1 MEWARTAPH
10 GAFRLS
16 EMMLSWSSPVRLM
29 VLWLLRIVDLS
40 HDKITTGPPV
50 LAVLISLSSS
60 FVGTQLVRNVTMN
73 KTVRVALVAL
83 LCVGAAACQKKQE
96 VKAPTPMPEQT
107 TQTQTPV
114 SDGKYNPADLDTD
127 ACLRQRVVYFDF
139 DKTEIK
145 PEFQQIMACHAKYLQ
160 DRPTSHVRLEGNT
173 DERGTREY
181 NLGLGERRGNAVS
194 SALQSAGGSASQLE
208 VISYGKE
215 KPVCRE
221 HNEDC
226 WGKNRRVEIVYTAQ

>member
-1 MEWARTAPH
+1 
-10 GAFRLS
+10 
-16 EMMLSWSSPVRLM
+16 
-29 VLWLLRIVDLS
+29 
-40 HDKITTGPPV
+40 
-50 LAVLISLSSS
+50 
-60 FVGTQLVRNVTMN
+60 MN
-73 KTVRVALVAL
+73 KTARVALVAL
-83 LCVGAAACQKKQE
+83 LCIGAAACSKKQE
-96 VKAPTPMPEQT
+96 VKPQPQPEPQP
-107 TQTQTPV
+107 QTQPAPE
-114 SDGKYNPADLDTD
+114 SNKYTPADLDTD

-145 PEFQQIMACHAKYLQ
+145 PEFQQIMACHAKYMQ
-160 DRPTSHVRLEGNT
+160 DRPESHIRLEGNT

-194 SALQSAGGSASQLE
+194 DALQANGGSASQVE

-226 WGKNRRVEIVYTAQ
+226 WSKNRRVEIVYTAK

>member
-1 MEWARTAPH
+1 
-10 GAFRLS
+10 
-16 EMMLSWSSPVRLM
+16 
-29 VLWLLRIVDLS
+29 
-40 HDKITTGPPV
+40 
-50 LAVLISLSSS
+50 
-60 FVGTQLVRNVTMN
+60 MN

-83 LCVGAAACQKKQE
+83 LCVGAAACSKKQT
-96 VKAPTPMPEQT
+96 VKPQQPMAEQPAETQAPPP
-107 TQTQTPV
+107 
-114 SDGKYNPADLDTD
+114 SDGKYTPADLDTD

-160 DRPTSHVRLEGNT
+160 DRPSAQIRLEGNT

-181 NLGLGERRGNAVS
+181 NLGLGERRANAVAA
-194 SALQSAGGSASQLE
+194 ALEANGGSASQ
-208 VISYGKE
+208 VSVVSYGKE

-226 WGKNRRVEIVYTAQ
+226 WSKNRRVEIVYTAQ

>member
-1 MEWARTAPH
+1 
-10 GAFRLS
+10 
-16 EMMLSWSSPVRLM
+16 
-29 VLWLLRIVDLS
+29 
-40 HDKITTGPPV
+40 
-50 LAVLISLSSS
+50 
-60 FVGTQLVRNVTMN
+60 MN

-83 LCVGAAACQKKQE
+83 LCVGAAACSKKQE
-96 VKAPTPMPEQT
+96 VKPTQQPEQAPV
-107 TQTQTPV
+107 TQPAQ
-114 SDGKYNPADLDTD
+114 SDGKYKLGDLDTD

-160 DRPTSHVRLEGNT
+160 DRPEAHVRLEGNT

-194 SALQSAGGSASQLE
+194 DALQAAGGSAGQLE

-226 WGKNRRVEIVYTAQ
+226 WSKNRRVEIVYTAQ